1 MMRLRA
7 QNRKTETALTVLLL
21 LVLLG
26 YLALYAYADFKGFAR
41 MSTSDMYEDT
51 LVARL
56 MWEGGTLFPKRFL
69 FGNQLY
75 VIATPALSALF
86 YGLTGSMNLAM
97 ALATTCMSLVLL
109 LSLDWMLR
117 PFTRRPLLR
126 AAALLA
132 AVGLFFGPASIRRED
147 GPQLFYV
154 MCSFYACY
162 AITNFVAM
170 GDYARARLDGGL
182 RLPALLAGCALCFCT
197 GLQSPRQTA
206 VTVLPLLCLEGLR
219 LLGRLRRKLPLFAP
233 DTRMPLLRTL
243 AFTAANLAGLYAA
256 RFLPI
261 RKHTIYTG
269 ASVFSG
275 ASAFE
280 KLRSVRLAFFTVSG
294 LDYVIKSDARWF
306 FLLMFLFCLLLDLGA
321 AWLLIVRRKEEET
334 NAACFWWLSLIAAFG
349 AVAAF
354 FVTDVNLRPIYLFP
368 LYFLPALSLVLI
380 ARRVRPGLLYALA
393 GVLLLLTAANL
404 HFSYRADVADIND
417 PGVTPNEAVCRYAID
432 NGYELV
438 YGTHSSTAPNI
449 AVCSDGKLIAGC
461 WDDEVIFKVSPH
473 INIRDVYH
481 FEDYKRGIYVFLDTE
496 LKAGLYEAA
505 AAGTE
510 LYFCGRFGPYSV
522 YTSSFQLLYPI
533 SDNVDFN
540 PRWMEE
546 YQS

>member
-1 MMRLRA
+1 MRLSE

-41 MSTSDMYEDT
+41 LSTTDMYEDT

-56 MWEGGTLFPKRFL
+56 MWEGGTLFPKRYL

-97 ALATTCMSLVLL
+97 ALATTCMSLLLL

-117 PFTRRPLLR
+117 PFTKRPLPR

-132 AVGLFFGPASIRRED
+132 AVGLFFGPGSIRRED

-162 AITNFVAM
+162 TITNFVVM
-170 GDYARARLDGGL
+170 GDYARARLDSRP
-182 RLPALLAGCALCFCT
+182 RLPALLAALALCFCT

-219 LLGRLRRKLPLFAP
+219 LLSRLRKKLPPLAP
-233 DTRMPLLRTL
+233 GTRMPLLRTL
-243 AFTAANLAGLYAA
+243 AYTAANLAGLCAS
-256 RFLPI
+256 RFLPA

-275 ASAFE
+275 ASAAD
-280 KLRSVRLAFFTVSG
+280 KLRSVRLALSTVSG
-294 LDYVIKSDARWF
+294 FDYVAKSDARWF
-306 FLLMFLFCLLLDLGA
+306 FLLMFLFCLLLDLAA
-321 AWLLIVRRKEEET
+321 AWLLLLRRKEEEKD
-334 NAACFWWLSLIAAFG
+334 AACFWWLSLIAALG

-354 FVTDVNLRPIYLFP
+354 FVTSVNLRPIYLFT

-380 ARRVRPGLLYALA
+380 ARRVRPGLFRGLA
-393 GVLLLLTAANL
+393 AVLLLLTAANL
-404 HFSYRADVADIND
+404 HFSYREDIAAVNY
-417 PGVTPNEAVCRYAID
+417 PGETANEAVCRYALD
-432 NGYELV
+432 SGYEYV
-438 YGTHSSTAPNI
+438 YGAHSSTAPNI
-449 AVCSDGKLIAGC
+449 AACSDGKLIAGC
-461 WDDEVIFKVSPH
+461 WDDEVIYKVSPH
-473 INIRDVYH
+473 INIRDIYH
-481 FEDYKRGIYVFLDTE
+481 FLDYDRGIYIFRDTE
-496 LKAGLYEAA
+496 LKAGLYEAE
-505 AAGTE
+505 AAGAVLT
-510 LYFCGRFGPYSV
+510 FRGQFGPYYV
-522 YTSSFQLLYPI
+522 YTSSMQLLYPI
-533 SDNVDFN
+533 SDNVDYN
-540 PRWMEE
+540 PRWQEE
-546 YQS
+546 YQN

>member
-1 MMRLRA
+1 MRLSE

-41 MSTSDMYEDT
+41 LSTTDMYEDT

-56 MWEGGTLFPKRFL
+56 MWEGGTLFPKRYL

-97 ALATTCMSLVLL
+97 ALATTCMSLLLL

-117 PFTRRPLLR
+117 PFTKRPLLR

-132 AVGLFFGPASIRRED
+132 AVGLFFGPGSIRRED

-162 AITNFVAM
+162 TITNFVVM
-170 GDYARARLDGGL
+170 GDYARARLDA
-182 RLPALLAGCALCFCT
+182 RPRPLPLLAALALCFCT

-219 LLGRLRRKLPLFAP
+219 LLSRLRKKLPPLAP
-233 DTRMPLLRTL
+233 GTRMPLLRTL
-243 AFTAANLAGLYAA
+243 AYAAANLAGLWAS
-256 RFLPI
+256 RFLPA

-269 ASVFSG
+269 ASVFYG
-275 ASAFE
+275 ASAAD
-280 KLRSVRLAFFTVSG
+280 KLRSVRLALSTVSG
-294 LDYVIKSDARWF
+294 FDYVVKSDARWF
-306 FLLMFLFCLLLDLGA
+306 FLLMFLFCLLLDLAA
-321 AWLLIVRRKEEET
+321 AWLLLFRRKEEET
-334 NAACFWWLSLIAAFG
+334 DAACFWRLSLIAALG
-349 AVAAF
+349 AIAAF
-354 FVTDVNLRPIYLFP
+354 FVTSVNLRPIYLFP

-380 ARRVRPGLLYALA
+380 ARRVRPGLLYILT
-393 GVLLLLTAANL
+393 GVLLVLTAANL
-404 HFSYRADVADIND
+404 YFSYREDVAAIND
-417 PGVTPNEAVCRYAID
+417 PGETANEAVCRYALD

-438 YGTHSSTAPNI
+438 YGTHASTAPNI

-461 WDDEVIFKVSPH
+461 WDGDVIFKVSPH

-481 FEDYKRGIYVFLDTE
+481 FRDYERGIYVFLDYE
-496 LKAGLYEAA
+496 LKAALYEAEA
-505 AAGTE
+505 ANTTLTFRGQ
-510 LYFCGRFGPYSV
+510 FGPYYV
-522 YTSSFQLLYPI
+522 YTSSFQLLYPV
-533 SDNVDFN
+533 SDNVDYN

-546 YQS
+546 YQN

>member
-1 MMRLRA
+1 MRLSE
-7 QNRKTETALTVLLL
+7 QNRKTETVLTVLLL
-21 LVLLG
+21 LVLLA
-26 YLALYAYADFKGFAR
+26 YLALYAYADFGGFAR
-41 MSTSDMYEDT
+41 LSTADMYEDT

-56 MWEGGTLFPKRFL
+56 MWEAGTLFPKRFL
-69 FGNQLY
+69 FGNQFY

-97 ALATTCMSLVLL
+97 ALATTCMSLLLL

-117 PFTRRPLLR
+117 PFTKRPLLR

-162 AITNFVAM
+162 TITNFVVM
-170 GDYARARLDGGL
+170 GDYARARSDSRL
-182 RLPALLAGCALCFCT
+182 RLPALLAVSALCFCT

-219 LLGRLRRKLPLFAP
+219 LLKRLRKKLPLLAP
-233 DTRMPLLRTL
+233 GARMPLLRTL
-243 AFTAANLAGLYAA
+243 ACTAANLAGLYAS
-256 RFLPI
+256 RFLPA

-269 ASVFSG
+269 ASIFSG
-275 ASAFE
+275 ASAAD
-280 KLRSVRLAFFTVSG
+280 KLRSVRLALSTVSG

-306 FLLMFLFCLLLDLGA
+306 FLLMFLFCLLLELAA
-321 AWLLIVRRKEEET
+321 AWQLLFRRKEEET
-334 NAACFWWLSLIAAFG
+334 DAACFWRLSLIAALG
-349 AVAAF
+349 AIAAF
-354 FVTDVNLRPIYLFP
+354 FVTSVNLRPIYLFP

-380 ARRVRPGLLYALA
+380 ARRVRPGLLYILT
-393 GVLLLLTAANL
+393 GVLLVLTAANL
-404 HFSYRADVADIND
+404 YFSYREDVAAIND
-417 PGVTPNEAVCRYAID
+417 PRETASEAVCRYALE

-438 YGTHSSTAPNI
+438 YGTHASTAPNI

-461 WDDEVIFKVSPH
+461 WDGDVIFKVSPH

-481 FEDYKRGIYVFLDTE
+481 FRDYERGIYVFLDYE
-496 LKAGLYEAA
+496 LKAALYEAEA
-505 AAGTE
+505 ANTTLTFRGQ
-510 LYFCGRFGPYSV
+510 FGPYYV
-522 YTSSFQLLYPI
+522 YTSSFQLLYPV
-533 SDNVDFN
+533 SDNVDYN

-546 YQS
+546 YQN